1 MVEMVDVNT
10 NDPYSIKYII
20 KFLRGNK
27 MVVNKEF
34 LKSRNVLDI
43 GYIPISPEEYINESK
58 NLTKK
63 N

>member
-1 MVEMVDVNT
+1 MVDLVDLNK
-10 NDPYSIKYII
+10 NDSFSIKYII